1 MSQTPP
7 FPPPQPG
14 DADAGDS
21 RDPGQDATAGET
33 PTTATGDGDF
43 GTDSDARAEGD
54 PRTHSA
60 PGAEDATTATAP
72 PFGTPSAPTGRLGD
86 ELRTLR
92 RSRSDRVVA
101 GVLGGLGRRLG
112 IDPVI
117 LRVVTVVLVFFGGV
131 GVLLY
136 ALGWLLIPEE
146 GDDHSALDQAMGR
159 GTSGSGRG
167 PAVLLAVFL
176 GLLALASAAAVLGGS
191 WDGAVLLVL
200 AGVALVLLLR
210 RNGPSTSVPH
220 LGGTEP
226 DSDAAPGQPP
236 YGNAYP
242 TPFGAPLDDPGAAW
256 AAAATGAQP
265 PPTAPEYQPPPD
277 EAAATGW
284 GPGADWEQPAWDP
297 TAQWAQPPGA
307 ETGWPPPAP
316 VAPPPRPRSV
326 LGPVTVSLVL
336 LSAGVLAV
344 LDGPVGLDVPFA
356 AYLAAALGVVGLGL
370 LVGSWV
376 GRSRGLVW
384 LGLLLTIAMVPAVAA
399 DRIGSWEETDVT
411 VQPTSPAE
419 LAGTHD
425 YGGGRVVWDLTALE
439 LPEENGPTLTI
450 DQGAGQLVVIVP
462 ETTDVTLGA
471 TLGIGE
477 LRTFETVSGGFGN
490 ERSTVD
496 LGPDGAGGGELT
508 LDLDL
513 GIGQLEVRREAA

>member
-1 MSQTPP
+1 
-7 FPPPQPG
+7 
-14 DADAGDS
+14 
-21 RDPGQDATAGET
+21 
-33 PTTATGDGDF
+33 
-43 GTDSDARAEGD
+43 
-54 PRTHSA
+54 
-60 PGAEDATTATAP
+60 
-72 PFGTPSAPTGRLGD
+72 
-86 ELRTLR
+86 
-92 RSRSDRVVA
+92 
-101 GVLGGLGRRLG
+101 
-112 IDPVI
+112 
-117 LRVVTVVLVFFGGV
+117 
-131 GVLLY
+131 
-136 ALGWLLIPEE
+136 
-146 GDDHSALDQAMGR
+146 
-159 GTSGSGRG
+159 
-167 PAVLLAVFL
+167 
-176 GLLALASAAAVLGGS
+176 
-191 WDGAVLLVL
+191 
-200 AGVALVLLLR
+200 
-210 RNGPSTSVPH
+210 
-220 LGGTEP
+220 
-226 DSDAAPGQPP
+226 
-236 YGNAYP
+236 
-242 TPFGAPLDDPGAAW
+242 
-256 AAAATGAQP
+256 
-265 PPTAPEYQPPPD
+265 
-277 EAAATGW
+277 
-284 GPGADWEQPAWDP
+284 
-297 TAQWAQPPGA
+297 
-307 ETGWPPPAP
+307 
-316 VAPPPRPRSV
+316 
-326 LGPVTVSLVL
+326 VTVSLAL
-336 LSAGVLAV
+336 LGAGVLAV